1 MATIDESKSYAELSN
16 FFADLV
22 ESMLGLTQDKVLIQ
36 YQAEGQ
42 PMPKF
47 GDNVVFVNVQPEI
60 DERNIYKSRQEVY
73 NSTNDNFTYSQQSQR
88 TLVVGLIF
96 YGNKANEN
104 AKIVNES
111 MYFPTYEYMLSQYD
125 LSFVPDR
132 TDGPHKM
139 PELVNGRW
147 WNRSDLK
154 LRFYNMVSMKT
165 TIDRITD
172 VEITVETEGG
182 LIEHI
187 SE

>member
-1 MATIDESKSYAELSN
+1 MATIDESKTYEELSN

-22 ESMLGLTQDKVLIQ
+22 ENMLGLTQDKVLIQ

-47 GDNVVFVNVQPEI
+47 GENVVFVNVQPEI
-60 DERNIYKSRQEVY
+60 DERNIYKSRTEIY
-73 NSTNDNFTYSQQSQR
+73 DEKNDNFVYTQKAQR
-88 TLVVGLIF
+88 TLVVEFVF
-96 YGNKANEN
+96 YGSKANEN
-104 AKIVNES
+104 AKLVNES
-111 MYFPTYEYMLSQYD
+111 MYFPNYEYMLSKYD
-125 LSFVPDR
+125 LALVPDR

-147 WNRSDLK
+147 WNRSDLRM
-154 LRFYNMVSMKT
+154 RFYNLVSYKT
-165 TIDRITD
+165 TIDRIAD

-187 SE
+187 TE

>member
-1 MATIDESKSYAELSN
+1 MATIDESKSYAELNN

-22 ESMLGLTQDKVLIQ
+22 ESMLGLTQDNVRIQ

-47 GDNVVFVNVQPEI
+47 GEDMVFINVQPEI

-73 NSTNDNFTYSQQSQR
+73 NNTNDNFTYIQKSQR
-88 TLVVGLIF
+88 TLVAEFVF
-96 YGNKANEN
+96 YGNHANEN

-111 MYFPTYEYMLSQYD
+111 MYFPNYEYMLSQYD
-125 LSFVPDR
+125 LALVPDR
-132 TDGPHKM
+132 TDGPNKM

-154 LRFYNMVSMKT
+154 MRFYNLVSYKT
-165 TIDRITD
+165 IIDRIAN